1 MLVFKIDLVFV
12 LALPRSSCHLFLR
25 VESFLGPEPL
35 FVCWVIFLPSLHGY
49 SSITV
54 VDVKRSTVVLNSSFV
69 IFIWVGFF
77 VLVFAV
83 DSLALPHFGLYVFLA
98 LAIMLRIVF
107 RPIILSMHYIV
118 FVMLITPKVNRLTW
132 FARVVSWRV
141 EAMVLHWFDRQ
152 TVHIDCTS
160 RGYSSHLLSEVDRGL
175 DFKLL
180 SHICLL
186 PSLLLLPFLFFLILF
201 VACWDAVDGTYKS
214 NNTKDSRYCDDL
226 CVFAVITRAGPAVLA
241 SVWS

>member
-1 MLVFKIDLVFV
+1 
-12 LALPRSSCHLFLR
+12 
-25 VESFLGPEPL
+25 
-35 FVCWVIFLPSLHGY
+35 
-49 SSITV
+49 
-54 VDVKRSTVVLNSSFV
+54 
-69 IFIWVGFF
+69 
-77 VLVFAV
+77 
-83 DSLALPHFGLYVFLA
+83 
-98 LAIMLRIVF
+98 
-107 RPIILSMHYIV
+107 
-118 FVMLITPKVNRLTW
+118 MLITPKINRLAW
-132 FARVVSWRV
+132 LARVVSWRV

-160 RGYSSHLLSEVDRGL
+160 RGYCSHLLSEVDRGL

-226 CVFAVITRAGPAVLA
+226 CVFAVITRAGPTVLA
-241 SVWS
+241 SVWSKLDCTSFQPTSLASVVSLSREHFDKASQYKGKVFHI